1 LSHSNPSP
9 RTAVLAVDDEE
20 SVADMDADS
29 VDFLMSKPSTNAAAL
44 AAADTQVIA
53 ELRQTLAQR
62 EQQVNALCCE
72 SFDTSHLNICV

>member
-1 LSHSNPSP
+1 
-9 RTAVLAVDDEE
+9 
-20 SVADMDADS
+20 MDADS

-72 SFDTSHLNICV
+72 TFDISNLNICV